1 MRRHYLFS
9 AQLYLGPSLT
19 RRVLAI
25 RVLAI
30 LFLILSASGFLST
43 HPYMQKRDGAVST
56 TPLAGSPPMRLN
68 FLLPYFPK
76 PFLRTFPLKGFSS
89 PPKTPVNAEEVF

>member
-19 RRVLAI
+19 R

-56 TPLAGSPPMRLN
+56 IPLAGPPPMRLDR
-68 FLLPYFPK
+68 LLPHFPK
-76 PFLRTFPLKGFSS
+76 PFLRTFSLKGFSS